1 MRSCLQTLSK
11 VAKVKFLNGNGLLLH
26 VYFCFLY
33 LWVLSYRNLFLM
45 SRLFQK
51 FLKFF
56 ENSTGPDK
64 KKTEAGTRPGLYFLI
79 FF

>member
-1 MRSCLQTLSK
+1 MACC
-11 VAKVKFLNGNGLLLH
+11 FMFI
-26 VYFCFLY
+26 FCFLY
-33 LWVLSYRNLFLM
+33 LWVLSYRNFFLM

-64 KKTEAGTRPGLYFLI
+64 KKQRLEHVQASVF
-79 FF
+79 